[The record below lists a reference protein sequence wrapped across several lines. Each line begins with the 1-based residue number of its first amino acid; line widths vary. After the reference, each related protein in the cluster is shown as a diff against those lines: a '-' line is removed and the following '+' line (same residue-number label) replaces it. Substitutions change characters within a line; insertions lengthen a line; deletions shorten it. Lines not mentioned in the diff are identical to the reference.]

1 MLQASRLGHL
11 PNMGAFPRAWGVC
24 AAAPKVD
31 PSDALSCSAG
41 RTLTSVQVSSRWHG
55 LQAVSTSTM
64 RRFLP
69 SILLPW
75 TMVPPGSG
83 RMAGSLPRA
92 GPGGAGR
99 LECEAGEGSLG
110 AWRAACETV
119 ELEDVLPMGL
129 GGTSRTVKTL
139 AWYGDAVLKAAMAN
153 ALLKDDA
160 DLESCDPSYLTRVA
174 AGALS
179 NKNMAAHLEHL
190 FPSAGITKEQRARL
204 SHECGTLLEAVVAV
218 VHRAGLLKAVDEVAC
233 YLLDHSRGD
242 GEGSYAY
249 DNPKHVLLTTPALR
263 GRLASRQV
271 GGSSHEP
278 VFEATASIQPPGR
291 GKALVDK
298 ARGHTKVSAEH
309 AAAAAVLAA
318 AFGRRWGAE
327 VEAAGRGAP
336 DLPPMDAVTQTY
348 AGKTPKAY
356 LLELG
361 GLVTCERTGGVEHL
375 PVWTASAMLGG
386 EESSLEFA
394 GAKKDAEHAA
404 AAAVLDAARENRKR
418 GREVEL

>member
-24 AAAPKVD
+24 AAAPK
-31 PSDALSCSAG
+31 
-41 RTLTSVQVSSRWHG
+41 
-55 LQAVSTSTM
+55 AVSTSTM